1 MTMDDFADKTL
12 DELIESCDSDM
23 EMARLRVLKFGMVV
37 ITAMAKLPPEHLNH
51 FMPVV
56 DELVDLYHFLA
67 EKDSSTPSEQEQMML
82 EFLSKSVNRAE
93 A

>member
-1 MTMDDFADKTL
+1 MDDFADKTL
-12 DELIESCDSDM
+12 DELIESCDSDI

-37 ITAMAKLPPEHLNH
+37 VTAMAKLPSENLKH

-56 DELVDLYHFLA
+56 DELVDLYHFLV
-67 EKDSSTPSEQEQMML
+67 EKDASNPTEAELMML
-82 EFLSKSVNRAE
+82 EFLSKSANRAE